1 MNCVMVIF
9 IYDLE
14 ELCFCYLKK
23 LIIYSLKINE
33 LCLYNVYNI
42 NLIILL
48 VYMYNI
54 DFFYLL

>member
-1 MNCVMVIF
+1 MNRVMVIF

-14 ELCFCYLKK
+14 ELCFRYLKK

-42 NLIILL
+42 NLYIIGIY
-48 VYMYNI
+48 V
-54 DFFYLL
+54 